1 MADSRK
7 DRLKRVLD
15 LQEKLKR
22 LHETRH
28 ATHLSG
34 AVAAEREAR
43 EIGERLDAED
53 SLSEVFPEIYHRRIA
68 NANRER
74 MESLARARVEAERL
88 ATANA
93 RTDIVERNYRQARQ
107 DDERQRGEKD
117 RLEHIERP
125 K

>member
-107 DDERQRGEKD
+107 EDERQRGEKD